1 MMRRFRDYYGA
12 HPAHL
17 VILVA
22 SFGLA
27 GYAVWHAAQGPLP
40 ARMAIFFIA
49 AVIVHDLVAYPI
61 YAGVDRLLAAV
72 TARRGSLSRSARR
85 ITVVNHVRVP
95 LVISG
100 LLVLVFGSVIVGGG
114 EGTYQRASGLDFA
127 PYLLRWLL
135 ITAALFLG
143 SALIYLGR
151 RMRSWR

>member
-1 MMRRFRDYYGA
+1 MMRRFRDFYGA

-22 SFGLA
+22 SFGLV
-27 GYAVWHAAQGPLP
+27 GYAVWHVAQGPLP
-40 ARMAIFFIA
+40 VRMAIFFVA

-72 TARRGSLSRSARR
+72 TAPRGSLSRSARR

-100 LLVLVFGSVIVGGG
+100 LLLLVFGSVIVGGG